1 MRDRPQVSSEWSR
14 SISSLLQITKI
25 FYIRSFVLIR
35 GEFGKTFAQ
44 PVHSKRHFNHL
55 RLGWFVKEVME
66 HFVELSGSSGTRMF
80 CFVSSCS
87 QNPSYLWFDVK
98 MKAVIFDRETDQIWY
113 ERCSYYDIMVRT
125 TRSHYDIKVWSENS
139 CCLTL
144 SFPPSPP
151 CFSITLLKNT
161 ICHSCSLN
169 TRLHDLNI

>member
-1 MRDRPQVSSEWSR
+1 MEAIDLFTFANHENRLHPELCSDKR
-14 SISSLLQITKI
+14 K
-25 FYIRSFVLIR
+25 
-35 GEFGKTFAQ
+35 FGKTFAQ

-55 RLGWFVKEVME
+55 RLVWFVKEVME

-151 CFSITLLKNT
+151 CFSKTLLKRIT
-161 ICHSCSLN
+161 ICHSSSLD
-169 TRLHDLNI
+169 TTSI